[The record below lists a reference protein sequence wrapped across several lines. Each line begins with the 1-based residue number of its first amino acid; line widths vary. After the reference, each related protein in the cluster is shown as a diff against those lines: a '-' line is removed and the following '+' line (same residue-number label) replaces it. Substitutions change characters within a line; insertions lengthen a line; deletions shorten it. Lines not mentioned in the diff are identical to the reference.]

1 VWGRVSGRT
10 IPVFVVLALLAGA
23 VGGTVGGALVRLT
36 SEEEGTATT
45 ATGSVEER
53 QVVVSEESAVI
64 EVVQEAKPAVVA
76 VISDGH
82 PRRDS
87 LGRVTTEV
95 AVGSGVIMDE
105 RGYLITNEHVV
116 RDAVT
121 LRVILHD
128 GEEKPA
134 SLVGDDWPF
143 TDLAVL
149 RIQPGGLTAV
159 PFGDSDALLP
169 GQRVIAIGNTLSKY
183 RNTVT
188 LGVVSGLHRRW
199 PRNGIVMEDLV
210 QTDAAINHGN
220 SGGALLSTRGELVG
234 LSTTV
239 VRSTEAGESV
249 EGVAFAIS
257 SNTIAPIARAIIERG
272 RYPRP
277 FLGIVHLEVDP
288 LVAQVNDLPVPYGA
302 YVTEVTPDS
311 PAAEAGI
318 QQSDII
324 VRMSDAPL
332 DEDMPFINALG
343 RLEPDQKTEIVVN
356 RDGREIVLDVT
367 LALR

>member
-1 VWGRVSGRT
+1 MSGRT

-23 VGGTVGGALVRLT
+23 VGGTVGGALVMLT
-36 SEEEGTATT
+36 SDEEGTATT
-45 ATGSVEER
+45 TTGSVDER
-53 QVVVSEESAVI
+53 RVVVGEESAVT
-64 EVVQEAKPAVVA
+64 EVVRKAGPAVVT

-87 LGRVTTEV
+87 LGRLTTET
-95 AVGSGVIMDE
+95 AAGSGVIMDE
-105 RGYLITNEHVV
+105 RGFLVTNEHVV

-128 GEEKPA
+128 GEERPA
-134 SLVGDDWPF
+134 TLVGDDGPF

-149 RIQPGGLTAV
+149 RIQPGDLTTV
-159 PFGDSDALLP
+159 PFGDSDALVP
-169 GQRVIAIGNTLSKY
+169 GQRVIAIGNTLSEY

-220 SGGALLSTRGELVG
+220 SGGALLNTRGELVG

-249 EGVAFAIS
+249 EGVAFALS
-257 SNTIAPIARAIIERG
+257 SNAIAPIARAIIEQG
-272 RYPRP
+272 SYPRP

-288 LVAQVNDLPVPYGA
+288 LVAQVNDLPVSYGA
-302 YVTEVTPDS
+302 YVTEITPDS

-318 QQSDII
+318 RRGDII
-324 VRMSDAPL
+324 VRMGDTPL
-332 DEDMPFINALG
+332 DEEMPFLNALG
-343 RLEPDQKTEIVVN
+343 RLEPNQKTEIVVN
-356 RDGREIVLDVT
+356 RDGREIALDVT

>member
-1 VWGRVSGRT
+1 VGNVSGRT
-10 IPVFVVLALLAGA
+10 IPIFVVLALLAGA

-36 SEEEGTATT
+36 SEEDTATT
-45 ATGSVEER
+45 AVDSVEER
-53 QVVVSEESAVI
+53 QVVVGEESTVI
-64 EVVQEAKPAVVA
+64 DVVQKAEPAVVA

-87 LGRVTTEV
+87 LGRLTTET

-105 RGYLITNEHVV
+105 RGFLITNEHVV

-121 LRVILHD
+121 LRVILSD
-128 GEEKPA
+128 GEEKTA

-149 RIQPGGLTAV
+149 RIQAGDLTAV
-159 PFGDSDALLP
+159 PLGDSDALVP
-169 GQRVIAIGNTLSKY
+169 GQRVIAIGTTLSEY

-199 PRNGIVMEDLV
+199 PRNGIVMEDMV

-220 SGGALLSTRGELVG
+220 SGGALLNTHGELVG
-234 LSTTV
+234 LNTTV

-249 EGVAFAIS
+249 EGVAFALS
-257 SNTIAPIARAIIERG
+257 SNTIAPIAHAIIEQG

-277 FLGIVHLEVDP
+277 FLGIVHLDLDP
-288 LVAQVNDLPVPYGA
+288 LVAQINDLPALYGA

-318 QQSDII
+318 QQGDII
-324 VRMSDAPL
+324 VRMGDVPL
-332 DEDMPFINALG
+332 GEDMPFINVLG
-343 RLEPDQKTEIVVN
+343 RLEPNQKIEVIVN
-356 RDGREIVLDVT
+356 RDGREITLEVT
-367 LALR
+367 FALR